1 MSNSETVVLHDAGSA
16 TLGDFGPKPTA
27 ITEGLKEASL
37 AIWSGGKTST
47 GLWASEVGSFTA
59 ERVGYSEI
67 CYFIEGSVT
76 VEAEGEAPIK
86 YGPGDIM
93 VMPSGW
99 KGTWHVHTPVRKHFT
114 VIDD

>member
-1 MSNSETVVLHDAGSA
+1 MSTSETVVLHEAGTA
-16 TLGDFGPKPTA
+16 DMGDFGPKPTA
-27 ITEGLKEASL
+27 LTEGLTEASRT
-37 AIWSGGKTST
+37 IWEGGKTST
-47 GLWASEVGSFTA
+47 GLWASGTGRFTA

-76 VEAEGEAPIK
+76 VVADGEAAVT

-99 KGTWHVHTPVRKHFT
+99 KGTWEVHTPVRKHYT